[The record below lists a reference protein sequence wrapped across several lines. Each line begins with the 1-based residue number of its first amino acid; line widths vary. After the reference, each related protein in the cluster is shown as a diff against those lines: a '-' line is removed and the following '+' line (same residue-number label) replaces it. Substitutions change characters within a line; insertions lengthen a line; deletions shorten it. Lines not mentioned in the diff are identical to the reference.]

1 MKRPRLFATVTMS
14 AMSAML
20 PKSAMSATLPT
31 LLVFVCAVTGGTA
44 SADLVGD
51 RRAFLTAHCGECH
64 ADGGSEGGFAIESLG
79 DDFGHR
85 QTVERWT
92 RIHDRV
98 ARGEMPPP
106 GEATPPPEGESRA
119 FLDGLDTRLLAA
131 DIAAR
136 AGDGRAAFRRLSRAE
151 YEHALQDLLAMPW
164 LRVKEMLPADGS
176 RAGFDKV
183 GEGLAISP
191 VQVRQYLAAAN
202 RALDLATAAATPPPP
217 QKLVIRG
224 QDAFAHQ
231 LGQKEAFLVEC
242 FQPAETSGSTSSI
255 AFISGGNNI
264 AKRNFFTAPHAGH
277 YSLRL
282 TTWGFWCDRGVI
294 QPNDRTEVAALWSG
308 NQPLGFFDAPS
319 LLPQTHEITA
329 WLDKGA
335 LVNID
340 AETIREWNHHTI
352 VTYVGP
358 GVAFDALEVEG
369 PLAAAWPPESHRRLY
384 GDVSEAPADPE
395 QEARRLLAAF
405 LPRAFR
411 RPVPDAEVESFVG
424 IVRSGL
430 ASRVSFRDAL
440 RQAYA
445 TAFCSAAFLFREE
458 QTGPL
463 DDSAIATRLALW
475 LWNSTPDDELLALA
489 AAGRLREDG
498 VLHAQVERLLTDRKS
513 DRFIVDFLDQWLKLA
528 TIDDTTP
535 DRGLYPEVAMLNGG
549 MMPYVRESMVWESRA
564 FFREMLDKNLPAANV
579 IASDFA
585 MLNGKLAELYAIPG
599 VDGSQIRR
607 VPLPADSHRG
617 GFLTQAAVLKVT
629 ANGAT
634 TSPVIRG
641 MFVNE
646 RLLGREIPP
655 PPPGIPSV
663 DPDTRGATTIREQL
677 AKHRADA
684 SCAGCHA
691 TIDPPGFA
699 LESFDVIGGYR
710 NRYRSFGTGEPA
722 TGTLRGGVFGIHYKH
737 GPKVDPSG
745 EIKAGK
751 TFTDIDSFR
760 VMVLSDCRTVARSLL
775 EKLIVYATGSEIH
788 YADRREVESILDTTA
803 ATDFSLRSLIHAIAA
818 SPLFQSK

>member
-1 MKRPRLFATVTMS
+1 LVMSAMS

-20 PKSAMSATLPT
+20 SKSAMSARLLALPT
-31 LLVFVCAVTGGTA
+31 LLVFVCAVACNTA
-44 SADLVGD
+44 SAALVGD

-64 ADGGSEGGFAIESLG
+64 ADGSSEGGFAIESLG

-98 ARGEMPPP
+98 TRGEMPPP

-224 QDAFAHQ
+224 QNAFAHQ

-358 GVAFDALEVEG
+358 GVAVDALEVEG

-384 GDVSEAPADPE
+384 GDLPEAPADPE

-430 ASRVSFRDAL
+430 AAQVPFRIAL

-641 MFVNE
+641 TFVNE

-710 NRYRSFGTGEPA
+710 NRYRSLGAGEPA
-722 TGTLRGGVFGIHYKH
+722 QGKLRGGVFGIHYKY

-760 VMVLSDCRTVARSLL
+760 VMVLSDRRTVARSLL

-803 ATDFSLRSLIHAIAA
+803 ATDFSLRSLIYAIAA